1 MIDRDTG
8 FYFMPVSLKAVVLN
22 EGDVLLCHNS
32 RGEWELPGGWPTR
45 EDELAADT
53 IRREVREE
61 TGLEIVM
68 QSLPYA
74 DILRVTSDIRSF
86 IVMYSAI
93 CISAGELH
101 SSAEHDSVRFFA
113 LHEMPRNLPSLYLRG
128 INMALKIFN
137 CGGY

>member
-1 MIDRDTG
+1 
-8 FYFMPVSLKAVVLN
+8 
-22 EGDVLLCHNS
+22 
-32 RGEWELPGGWPTR
+32 
-45 EDELAADT
+45 
-53 IRREVREE
+53 
-61 TGLEIVM
+61 M
-68 QSLPYA
+68 QSLLYA

-101 SSAEHDSVRFFA
+101 NSAEHDSVRFFA